1 MNRLKLNYM
10 NKILVFALALLLLS
24 CGQQK
29 KTDEQDFQSA
39 LDSLDDTGPKIDESL
54 VNGILQQI
62 PSPLEI
68 SSILK
73 ESGSKYENSILNS
86 DDNLS
91 KYNNNFKKAL
101 NLGVYGTDLGY
112 TNIYEQSKDGI
123 KFLAAI
129 KSLAN
134 DLNIGQFFDIE
145 TIGRLASNS
154 KNLDS
159 LLLITTQNFNSI
171 NSYLQDQGRSQI
183 SVLLLTGGW
192 VEAMQVVCQ
201 VANKSPNNKDLPE
214 KIGEQKII
222 LEQLVLLLGFF
233 ESDANMASLLTDLRA
248 LENAY
253 AGVDIITTYKQST
266 MKIVDGVAV
275 IQDNSTTEI
284 KITPD
289 NVKNITQIVNSLRN
303 KIIN

>member
-1 MNRLKLNYM
+1 MKRLF
-10 NKILVFALALLLLS
+10 VFALAFFLAS

-29 KTDEQDFQSA
+29 KSDDQDFQSV
-39 LDSLDDTGPKIDESL
+39 LDSLKDTGPKIDENL

-68 SSILK
+68 ASILK
-73 ESGSKYENSILNS
+73 ESGSKYESSILNS
-86 DDNLS
+86 EDNLS
-91 KYNNNFKKAL
+91 KYNTGFSKAL
-101 NLGVYGTDLGY
+101 NLGVFGTDLGY

-123 KFLAAI
+123 KFLSAI

-159 LLLITTQNFNSI
+159 LLLITTQNFNDI
-171 NSYLQDQGRSQI
+171 NSYLQNQGRSKI

-192 VEAMQVVCQ
+192 IEAMQIICQ
-201 VANKSPNNKDLPE
+201 ASIKNPKNKDLPE
-214 KIGEQKII
+214 KIGEQQII
-222 LEQLVLLLGFF
+222 LGQLVLLLSFF
-233 ESDANMASLLTDLRA
+233 EKEEDMASLLKDLRE
-248 LENAY
+248 LESAFKN
-253 AGVDIITTYKQST
+253 VEITTTYKEST
-266 MKIVDGVAV
+266 MKIVNGVAV
-275 IQDNSTTEI
+275 ITDNSTTSI
-284 KITPD
+284 KITPED
-289 NVKNITQIVNSLRN
+289 VKSITQIVNSMRN

>member
-1 MNRLKLNYM
+1 MKKLF
-10 NKILVFALALLLLS
+10 VFALALLFLG

-29 KTDEQDFQSA
+29 KTDEQDFQSS
-39 LDSLDDTGPKIDESL
+39 LDSLKDTGPKIDENL

-73 ESGSKYENSILNS
+73 ESGSKYETSILNS

-91 KYNNNFKKAL
+91 KYNNNFSKAL
-101 NLGVYGTDLGY
+101 NLGVFGTDLGY

-123 KFLAAI
+123 KFLSAI

-134 DLNIGQFFDIE
+134 DLNIGQFFDME

-159 LLLITTQNFNSI
+159 LLLITTQNFNDI
-171 NSYLQDQGRSQI
+171 NGYLQNQGRSQI

-192 VEAMQVVCQ
+192 VEAMQIVCQ
-201 VANKSPNNKDLPE
+201 VATKNQKNKDLPD

-222 LEQLVLLLGFF
+222 LEQLVLLLSFF
-233 ESDANMASLLTDLRA
+233 ENDANMASLLKDLRE
-248 LENAY
+248 LETAFK
-253 AGVDIITTYKQST
+253 AVEITTTYKEST

-275 IQDNSTTEI
+275 ITDNSTTSI
-284 KITPD
+284 KITPED
-289 NVKNITQIVNSLRN
+289 VKNITQIVNAMRN

>member
-1 MNRLKLNYM
+1 MK
-10 NKILVFALALLLLS
+10 KILVFALALLMLS

-39 LDSLDDTGPKIDESL
+39 LDSLDDAGPKIDENL

-101 NLGVYGTDLGY
+101 NLGVFGTDLGY

-171 NSYLQDQGRSQI
+171 NNYLQTQGRSQI

-192 VEAMQVVCQ
+192 IEAMQVVCQ
-201 VANKSPNNKDLPE
+201 VAARSSNNKDLPE

-233 ESDANMASLLTDLRA
+233 ESDSNMASLLTDLRL
-248 LENAY
+248 LESAY
-253 AGVDIITTYKQST
+253 KNVDIITTYKQSS
-266 MKIVDGVAV
+266 MKIVNGVAV

-284 KITPD
+284 KITQD
-289 NVKNITQIVNSLRN
+289 EIKGITEIVNTLRN

>member
-1 MNRLKLNYM
+1 MKKLL
-10 NKILVFALALLLLS
+10 ILAVAVLFLG
-24 CGQQK
+24 CGGGK
-29 KTDEQDFQSA
+29 KADDQDFQST
-39 LDSLDDTGPKIDESL
+39 LDSLTNVPKIDEEL

-73 ESGSKYENSILNS
+73 ESGSKYDASILNS
-86 DDNLS
+86 DQNLP
-91 KYNNNFKKAL
+91 KYNNNFSKAL
-101 NLGVYGTDLGY
+101 NLGVFGTDLGY

-123 KFLAAI
+123 KFLSSI

-159 LLLITTQNFNSI
+159 LLLITTQNFNDI
-171 NSYLQDQGRSQI
+171 NSYLQNQSRSQI

-192 VEAMQVVCQ
+192 VEAMQIVCQ
-201 VANKSPNNKDLPE
+201 VAVKNPNNKELAE
-214 KIGEQKII
+214 KIGEQQII
-222 LEQLVLLLGFF
+222 LEQLVLLFDLFK
-233 ESDANMASLLTDLRA
+233 DDTNMASLLKDLNELKA
-248 LENAY
+248 AY
-253 AGVDIITTYKQST
+253 AGIEIVTIRKPST

-275 IQDNSTTEI
+275 ITDNSSTTI
-284 KITPD
+284 NITPE
-289 NVKNITQIVNSLRN
+289 NVKQITQIVNTLRT

>member
-1 MNRLKLNYM
+1 MKKLL
-10 NKILVFALALLLLS
+10 ILAVAVLFLG
-24 CGQQK
+24 CGGGK
-29 KTDEQDFQSA
+29 KADDQDFQST
-39 LDSLDDTGPKIDESL
+39 LDSLTNVPKIDEEL

-73 ESGSKYENSILNS
+73 ESGSKYEASILNS
-86 DDNLS
+86 DQNLP
-91 KYNNNFKKAL
+91 KYNNNFSKAL
-101 NLGVYGTDLGY
+101 NLGVFGTDLGY

-123 KFLAAI
+123 KFLSSI

-159 LLLITTQNFNSI
+159 LLLITTQNFNDI
-171 NSYLQDQGRSQI
+171 NSYLQNQSRSQI

-192 VEAMQVVCQ
+192 VEAMQIVCQ
-201 VANKSPNNKDLPE
+201 VAVKNPNNKELAE
-214 KIGEQKII
+214 KIGEQQII
-222 LEQLVLLLGFF
+222 LEQLVLLFDLFK
-233 ESDANMASLLTDLRA
+233 EDTNMASLLKDLNELQA
-248 LENAY
+248 AY
-253 AGVDIITTYKQST
+253 AGIEIITIRKPST

-275 IQDNSTTEI
+275 ITDNSSTTI
-284 KITPD
+284 NITPE
-289 NVKNITQIVNSLRN
+289 NVKQITQIVNTLRN

>member
-1 MNRLKLNYM
+1 MK
-10 NKILVFALALLLLS
+10 KIIVFALALFMLS

-39 LDSLDDTGPKIDESL
+39 LDSLKDTGPKIDEDL
-54 VNGILQQI
+54 VNGILQVI

-73 ESGSKYENSILNS
+73 ESGSKYESTILNS
-86 DDNLS
+86 DNNLS

-101 NLGVYGTDLGY
+101 NLGVFGTDLGY

-134 DLNIGQFFDIE
+134 DLNIGQFFDVE

-171 NSYLQDQGRSQI
+171 NNYLQEQGRSQI

-201 VANKSPNNKDLPE
+201 VAAKSPNNKELTE
-214 KIGEQKII
+214 KIGEQKIV

-233 ESDANMASLLTDLRA
+233 GGDANMASLLTDLKS
-248 LENAY
+248 LEAAFKN
-253 AGVDIITTYKQST
+253 VEITTTYKEST

-275 IQDNSTTEI
+275 ITDNSTTSI

-289 NVKNITQIVNSLRN
+289 DVKNITQTVNTLRN
-303 KIIN
+303 NIIN

>member
-1 MNRLKLNYM
+1 MK
-10 NKILVFALALLLLS
+10 KILVFVSTLLFLS

-29 KTDEQDFQSA
+29 KVDEQDFQSA
-39 LDSLDDTGPKIDESL
+39 LDSLENSGPKIDEDL

-68 SSILK
+68 ASILK
-73 ESGSKYENSILNS
+73 ESGSKYESSILNS

-91 KYNNNFKKAL
+91 KYNTNFTKAL
-101 NLGVYGTDLGY
+101 NLGVFGTDLGY

-123 KFLAAI
+123 KFLTAI

-159 LLLITTQNFNSI
+159 LLLITTQNFNDI
-171 NSYLQDQGRSQI
+171 NSYLQNQSRSQI

-192 VEAMQVVCQ
+192 IEAMQIICQ
-201 VANKSPNNKDLPE
+201 TAERNSKNKDLPE

-222 LEQLVLLLGFF
+222 LEQLTLLLSFF
-233 ESDANMASLLTDLRA
+233 EKDTSMASLLKDLRD
-248 LENAY
+248 LEAAY
-253 AGVDIITTYKQST
+253 KTVEIMTTYKEST

-275 IQDNSTTEI
+275 ITDNSTTSI
-284 KITPD
+284 KITPED
-289 NVKNITQIVNSLRN
+289 IKNITRIVSSMRN

>member
-1 MNRLKLNYM
+1 MKKLL
-10 NKILVFALALLLLS
+10 ILAVAVLFMS
-24 CGQQK
+24 CGGGK
-29 KTDEQDFQSA
+29 KADDQDFQSTI
-39 LDSLDDTGPKIDESL
+39 DSLKNVPKIDEEL

-73 ESGSKYENSILNS
+73 ESGSKYDASILNS
-86 DDNLS
+86 DQNLP
-91 KYNNNFKKAL
+91 KYNNNFSKAL
-101 NLGVYGTDLGY
+101 NLGVFGTDLGY

-123 KFLAAI
+123 KFLASI

-159 LLLITTQNFNSI
+159 LLLITTQNFNDI
-171 NSYLQDQGRSQI
+171 NSYLQNQSRSQI

-192 VEAMQVVCQ
+192 VEAMQIVCQ
-201 VANKSPNNKDLPE
+201 VAAKSPGNKDLAE
-214 KIGEQKII
+214 KIGEQQII
-222 LEQLVLLLGFF
+222 LDQLVLLFDLFK
-233 ESDANMASLLTDLRA
+233 DDTNMASLLKDLNELKA
-248 LENAY
+248 AY
-253 AGVDIITTYKQST
+253 AGIEIITVRKPST

-275 IQDNSTTEI
+275 ITDNSSTTI
-284 KITPD
+284 NITPE
-289 NVKNITQIVNSLRN
+289 NVKQITQIVNTLRT

>member
-1 MNRLKLNYM
+1 MK
-10 NKILVFALALLLLS
+10 KILPLALAMLFLA

-29 KTDEQDFQSA
+29 KTDDQDFQSA
-39 LDSLDDTGPKIDESL
+39 LDSLQDTGPKIDETL

-68 SSILK
+68 ASILK
-73 ESGSKYENSILNS
+73 ESGSKYESSILNS

-91 KYNNNFKKAL
+91 RYNTNFTKAL
-101 NLGVYGTDLGY
+101 NLGVFGTDLGY

-123 KFLAAI
+123 NFLTAI

-159 LLLITTQNFNSI
+159 LLLITTQNFNDI
-171 NSYLQDQGRSQI
+171 NTYLQNQGRSQI

-192 VEAMQVVCQ
+192 IEAMQIICQ
-201 VANKSPNNKDLPE
+201 TADRNSKNKDLPE

-222 LEQLVLLLGFF
+222 LEQLTLLLSFF
-233 ESDANMASLLTDLRA
+233 EKDTNMASLLKDLRE
-248 LENAY
+248 LETAY
-253 AGVDIITTYKQST
+253 KSIEITTTYKEST
-266 MKIVDGVAV
+266 MKIVDGVAM
-275 IQDNSTTEI
+275 ITDNSTTSI
-284 KITPD
+284 KITPED
-289 NVKNITQIVNSLRN
+289 VKNITRIVAGMRN

>member
-1 MNRLKLNYM
+1 MKH
-10 NKILVFALALLLLS
+10 ILTLSLALLLFS
-24 CGQQK
+24 CGQ
-29 KTDEQDFQSA
+29 KTKSDDQDFQSA
-39 LDSLDDTGPKIDESL
+39 LDSVQDTGPKLDDDM
-54 VNGILQQI
+54 VNGLLQQI

-68 SSILK
+68 ASILK
-73 ESGSKYENSILNS
+73 ESGSKYESSILNS

-91 KYNNNFKKAL
+91 KYNTNFTRAL

-159 LLLITTQNFNSI
+159 LLLITTQNFNEI
-171 NSYLQDQGRSQI
+171 NSYLQNQSRSQI

-192 VEAMQVVCQ
+192 IEAMQIICQ
-201 VANKSPNNKDLPE
+201 TAEKNPKNKDLPE

-222 LEQLVLLLGFF
+222 LEQLTLLLSFY
-233 ESDANMASLLTDLRA
+233 EKDQNMASLLKDLRD
-248 LENAY
+248 LETAY
-253 AGVDIITTYKQST
+253 KNVEIITTYKPAS
-266 MKIVDGVAV
+266 MKVVDGVAV
-275 IQDNSTTEI
+275 ITDNSTTSVQ
-284 KITPD
+284 ITPED
-289 NVKNITQIVNSLRN
+289 VKNITQL
-303 KIIN
+303 INTTRSKTIN

>member
-1 MNRLKLNYM
+1 MKKLL
-10 NKILVFALALLLLS
+10 ILAAAVLFLG
-24 CGQQK
+24 CGGGK
-29 KTDEQDFQSA
+29 KADDQDFQST
-39 LDSLDDTGPKIDESL
+39 LDSLTNVPKIDEEL

-73 ESGSKYENSILNS
+73 ESGSKYEASILNS
-86 DDNLS
+86 DQNLP
-91 KYNNNFKKAL
+91 KYNNNFSKAL
-101 NLGVYGTDLGY
+101 NLGVFGTDLGY

-123 KFLAAI
+123 KFLASI

-134 DLNIGQFFDIE
+134 DLNIGQFFDVE

-159 LLLITTQNFNSI
+159 LLLITTQNFNDI
-171 NSYLQDQGRSQI
+171 NSYLQNQSRSQI

-192 VEAMQVVCQ
+192 VEAMQIVCQ
-201 VANKSPNNKDLPE
+201 VAAKNPGNKDLAE
-214 KIGEQKII
+214 KIGEQQII
-222 LEQLVLLLGFF
+222 LDQLVLLFDLFK
-233 ESDANMASLLTDLRA
+233 DDTNMASLLKDLNE
-248 LENAY
+248 LKTAY
-253 AGVDIITTYKQST
+253 AGIEIITIRKPST

-275 IQDNSTTEI
+275 ITDNSSTTI
-284 KITPD
+284 NITPE
-289 NVKNITQIVNSLRN
+289 NVKQITQIVNTLRT

>member
-1 MNRLKLNYM
+1 MKR
-10 NKILVFALALLLLS
+10 ILIFALSLLFVG

-39 LDSLDDTGPKIDESL
+39 LDSLETSGPKLDENL
-54 VNGILQQI
+54 INGLLQQI

-73 ESGSKYENSILNS
+73 ESGSKYETSILNS
-86 DDNLS
+86 DENLS
-91 KYNNNFKKAL
+91 KYNNNFSKAL
-101 NLGVYGTDLGY
+101 NLGVFGTDLGY

-134 DLNIGQFFDIE
+134 DLNIGQFFDVE

-159 LLLITTQNFNSI
+159 LLLITTQNFNDI
-171 NSYLQDQGRSQI
+171 NSYLQNQSRSQI

-192 VEAMQVVCQ
+192 LEAMQIVCQ
-201 VANKSPNNKDLPE
+201 VAAKNPKNKDLHE
-214 KIGEQKII
+214 KIGEQQII
-222 LEQLVLLLGFF
+222 LGQLVLLLSFY
-233 ESDANMASLLTDLRA
+233 EKDPNMASLLKDMRDLEA
-248 LENAY
+248 AY
-253 AGVDIITTYKQST
+253 KGVEIITTYKEST

-275 IQDNSTTEI
+275 ITDNSSTTI

-289 NVKNITQIVNSLRN
+289 DVKNITQIVGTLRN

>member
-1 MNRLKLNYM
+1 MKKLL
-10 NKILVFALALLLLS
+10 ILAVAVLFLG
-24 CGQQK
+24 CGGGK
-29 KTDEQDFQSA
+29 KADDQDFQSTI
-39 LDSLDDTGPKIDESL
+39 DSLKNVPKIDEDL

-73 ESGSKYENSILNS
+73 ESGSKYEASILNS
-86 DDNLS
+86 DQNLP
-91 KYNNNFKKAL
+91 KYNNNFSKAL
-101 NLGVYGTDLGY
+101 NLGVFGTDLGY

-123 KFLAAI
+123 KFLASI

-159 LLLITTQNFNSI
+159 LLLITTQNFNDI
-171 NSYLQDQGRSQI
+171 NSYLQNQSRSQI

-192 VEAMQVVCQ
+192 VEAMQIVCQ
-201 VANKSPNNKDLPE
+201 VAVKNPNNKELAE
-214 KIGEQKII
+214 KIGEQQII
-222 LEQLVLLLGFF
+222 LEQLVLLFDLFK
-233 ESDANMASLLTDLRA
+233 DDTNMASLLKDLNELKA
-248 LENAY
+248 AY
-253 AGVDIITTYKQST
+253 AGIEIITIRKPST

-275 IQDNSTTEI
+275 ITDNSSTTI
-284 KITPD
+284 NITPE
-289 NVKNITQIVNSLRN
+289 NVNQITQIVNTLRT

>member
-1 MNRLKLNYM
+1 MKKLL
-10 NKILVFALALLLLS
+10 ILAVAVAFLS
-24 CGQQK
+24 CGGK
-29 KTDEQDFQSA
+29 KTDDQAFQAEMDSA
-39 LDSLDDTGPKIDESL
+39 KNVPKIDEEL

-73 ESGSKYENSILNS
+73 ESGSKYEASILNS
-86 DDNLS
+86 DNNLP
-91 KYNNNFKKAL
+91 KYNNNFSKAL
-101 NLGVYGTDLGY
+101 NLGVFGTDLGY

-159 LLLITTQNFNSI
+159 LLLITTQNFNDI
-171 NSYLQDQGRSQI
+171 NTYLQEQSRSQI

-192 VEAMQVVCQ
+192 IEAMQIVCQ
-201 VANKSPNNKDLPE
+201 VAVKNPNNKELAE
-214 KIGEQKII
+214 KIGEQQII
-222 LEQLVLLLGFF
+222 LEQLVLIFDLFKA
-233 ESDANMASLLTDLRA
+233 DPNMASLLTDLTA
-248 LENAY
+248 LQGAY
-253 AGVDIITTYKQST
+253 ANIKIVTEHKPST

-275 IQDNSTTEI
+275 ITDNSTTSI
-284 KITPD
+284 NITPE
-289 NVKNITQIVNSLRN
+289 NVKEITQIVNSLRT

>member
-1 MNRLKLNYM
+1 MKKLL
-10 NKILVFALALLLLS
+10 ILAVAVTFLG
-24 CGQQK
+24 CGGK
-29 KTDEQDFQSA
+29 KADDQDFQST
-39 LDSLDDTGPKIDESL
+39 LDSLNDVPKIDEEL

-73 ESGSKYENSILNS
+73 ESGSKYQAGILNS
-86 DDNLS
+86 DNNLP
-91 KYNNNFKKAL
+91 KYNNNFSKAL

-134 DLNIGQFFDIE
+134 DLNIGQFFDVE

-171 NSYLQDQGRSQI
+171 NSYLQEQSRSQI

-192 VEAMQVVCQ
+192 IEAMQIVCQ
-201 VANKSPNNKDLPE
+201 VAEKSPGNKELAE
-214 KIGEQKII
+214 KIGEQQII
-222 LEQLVLLLGFF
+222 LDQLVLLFDLFK
-233 ESDANMASLLTDLRA
+233 DDTNMASLLKDLNDLKA
-248 LENAY
+248 AY
-253 AGVDIITTYKQST
+253 AGIEIITVRKPST
-266 MKIVDGVAV
+266 MKIVDGVAM
-275 IQDNSTTEI
+275 ITDNSTTNI
-284 KITPD
+284 NITPE
-289 NVKNITQIVNSLRN
+289 NVKQITQIVNTLRT

>member
-1 MNRLKLNYM
+1 MKKL
-10 NKILVFALALLLLS
+10 LVLALALFFFS

-29 KTDEQDFQSA
+29 KADDQDFQSA
-39 LDSLDDTGPKIDESL
+39 LDSLEDTGPKIDENL

-73 ESGSKYENSILNS
+73 ESGSKYESAILNS
-86 DDNLS
+86 NDNLS

-123 KFLAAI
+123 KYLAAI

-159 LLLITTQNFNSI
+159 LLLITTQNFNDI
-171 NSYLQDQGRSQI
+171 NNYLQNQSRSQI

-192 VEAMQVVCQ
+192 IEAMQIVCQ
-201 VANKSPNNKDLPE
+201 VADKNPKNKDLPE
-214 KIGEQKII
+214 KIGEQQIV
-222 LEQLVLLLGFF
+222 LGQLVLLLTFF
-233 ESDANMASLLTDLRA
+233 EKDPNMASLLKDMRE
-248 LENAY
+248 LEAAY
-253 AGVDIITTYKQST
+253 KNIEIITVYNKSSV
-266 MKIVDGVAV
+266 KIVDGVAV
-275 IQDNSTTEI
+275 ITDNSTTTI
-284 KITPD
+284 KITPED
-289 NVKNITQIVNSLRN
+289 VKNITKTVSTLRSN
-303 KIIN
+303 IIN

>member
-1 MNRLKLNYM
+1 MKKL
-10 NKILVFALALLLLS
+10 LVLAFAVIIAG

-29 KTDEQDFQSA
+29 KTDEQEFQSA
-39 LDSLDDTGPKIDESL
+39 LDSLKDSGPKIDEEL

-73 ESGSKYENSILNS
+73 ESGSKYESSILNS
-86 DDNLS
+86 EDNLS
-91 KYNNNFKKAL
+91 RYNNNFSKAL
-101 NLGVYGTDLGY
+101 NLGVFGTDLGY

-123 KFLAAI
+123 KFLSAI

-134 DLNIGQFFDIE
+134 DLSIGQFFDIE

-171 NSYLQDQGRSQI
+171 NNYLQTQNRSQI

-192 VEAMQVVCQ
+192 IEAMQIVCQ
-201 VANKSPNNKDLPE
+201 VAANNPKNKDLPE

-222 LEQLVLLLGFF
+222 LEQLVLLLSFY
-233 ESDANMASLLTDLRA
+233 EKDTNMASLLKDLRE
-248 LENAY
+248 LEVAY
-253 AGVDIITTYKQST
+253 KNIEIVTTYQKST
-266 MKIVDGVAV
+266 VKIVNGVAV
-275 IQDNSTTEI
+275 ITDNSSTSI
-284 KITPD
+284 KITPED
-289 NVKNITQIVNSLRN
+289 VKNITKVVSSMRN
-303 KIIN
+303 KIIK

>member
-1 MNRLKLNYM
+1 MKKLL
-10 NKILVFALALLLLS
+10 IIAVAVAFLGCV
-24 CGQQK
+24 GK
-29 KTDEQDFQSA
+29 KADDQDFQSS
-39 LDSLDDTGPKIDESL
+39 LDSLKNVPKIDEEL

-73 ESGSKYENSILNS
+73 ESGSKYETSILNS
-86 DDNLS
+86 DNNLP
-91 KYNNNFKKAL
+91 KYNTRFSKAL
-101 NLGVYGTDLGY
+101 NLGVFGTDLGY

-159 LLLITTQNFNSI
+159 LLLITTQNFNNI
-171 NSYLQDQGRSQI
+171 NGYLQTQGRSQV

-192 VEAMQVVCQ
+192 IEAMQIVCQ
-201 VANKSPNNKDLPE
+201 VADKNPNNKELAE
-214 KIGEQKII
+214 KIGEQQII
-222 LEQLVLLLGFF
+222 LEQLVLLFDLFK
-233 ESDANMASLLTDLRA
+233 DDPDMASLLKDLNDLKA
-248 LENAY
+248 AY
-253 AGVDIITTYKQST
+253 AGIEIVTVHKPST

-275 IQDNSTTEI
+275 ITDNSSTTINITTE
-284 KITPD
+284 
-289 NVKNITQIVNSLRN
+289 NVKQITQIVNTLRN

>member
-1 MNRLKLNYM
+1 MDMRKLL
-10 NKILVFALALLLLS
+10 IFALALLLVA

-39 LDSLDDTGPKIDESL
+39 LDSLEDTGPKIDEEL

-68 SSILK
+68 ASILK
-73 ESGSKYENSILNS
+73 ESGSKYESSILNS

-91 KYNNNFKKAL
+91 KYNNNFGKAL
-101 NLGVYGTDLGY
+101 NLGVFGTDLGY

-123 KFLAAI
+123 KFLTAI

-145 TIGRLASNS
+145 TIGRLSSNS

-159 LLLITTQNFNSI
+159 LLLITTQNFNDI
-171 NSYLQDQGRSQI
+171 NSYLQNQGRSQI

-192 VEAMQVVCQ
+192 IEAMQIICQ
-201 VANKSPNNKDLPE
+201 TADKNSKNKDLPE

-222 LEQLVLLLGFF
+222 LEQLTLLLGFY
-233 ESDANMASLLTDLRA
+233 EKDQNMASLLKDLRE
-248 LENAY
+248 LEAAY
-253 AGVDIITTYKQST
+253 KSVEIVTTYKQST
-266 MKIVDGVAV
+266 MKIVDGVAM
-275 IQDNSTTEI
+275 ITDNSTTSI
-284 KITPD
+284 KITPED
-289 NVKNITQIVNSLRN
+289 VKNITRIVSTMRN

>member
-1 MNRLKLNYM
+1 MKKLL
-10 NKILVFALALLLLS
+10 ILAVAMLFLG
-24 CGQQK
+24 CGGGK
-29 KTDEQDFQSA
+29 KADEQDFQST
-39 LDSLDDTGPKIDESL
+39 LDSLKNVPKIDEEL

-73 ESGSKYENSILNS
+73 ESGSKYEASILNS
-86 DDNLS
+86 DQNLP
-91 KYNNNFKKAL
+91 KYNNNFSKAL
-101 NLGVYGTDLGY
+101 NLGVFGTDLGY

-123 KFLAAI
+123 KFLSSI

-134 DLNIGQFFDIE
+134 DLNIGQFFDVE

-159 LLLITTQNFNSI
+159 LLLITTQNFNDI
-171 NSYLQDQGRSQI
+171 NSYLQNQSRSQI

-192 VEAMQVVCQ
+192 VEAMQIVCQ
-201 VANKSPNNKDLPE
+201 VAAKNPGNKDLAE
-214 KIGEQKII
+214 KIGEQQII
-222 LEQLVLLLGFF
+222 LDQLVLLFDLFK
-233 ESDANMASLLTDLRA
+233 DDTNMASLLKDLNELKA
-248 LENAY
+248 AY
-253 AGVDIITTYKQST
+253 AGIEIITIRKPST

-275 IQDNSTTEI
+275 ITDNSSTTI
-284 KITPD
+284 NITPE
-289 NVKNITQIVNSLRN
+289 NVKQITQIVNTLRT